1 METIVNLFYTP
12 HAGDMVGVIQKDIR
26 VVVSNGSLTA
36 HYTSRQLL
44 GGGIMACVDS
54 QFEYDE
60 NTKAEAKRQFKMDC
74 ALACGANI
82 YNLMAGSDSDGDE
95 RNIKVSHTFADPYDL
110 VSYVTRNRLTLY
122 AFCVVQV
129 NDGEEQDY
137 SDWVIT
143 LP

>member
-12 HAGDMVGVIQKDIR
+12 HAGGMVGVIQKNIR

-36 HYTSRQLL
+36 HYTSKQLL

-82 YNLMAGSDSDGDE
+82 YSLMAGSEGDDG

-122 AFCVVQV
+122 PFCVVQV
-129 NDGEEQDY
+129 NDEEELDY
-137 SDWVIT
+137 SDWAVT